1 MAARVRLDQLL
12 VQRALAPSRE
22 RAQAL
27 ILAGA
32 VRVDGEVADRA
43 AAPIPETAAVTVVAG
58 PRFVSRGGEKL
69 DGALEDFAIGV
80 GGKVVLDVGASTG
93 GFTDCVLQRGA
104 RRVYAI
110 DVGRG
115 QLDWKLRTD
124 ARVVSREGVN
134 ARVGFELP
142 EPVDLIVADLSF
154 ISLRIGLPPSFRLL
168 RDGGDVVAL
177 VKPQFEAGRDAVGRG
192 GIVRDPAARAAAA
205 VRVAEAFTALGVGA
219 VAIAASRLAGREGNR
234 EIFLHCRQGDAGL
247 APGRIRE
254 RAAESAE

>member
-12 VQRALAPSRE
+12 VQRDLAPSRE

-43 AAPIPETAAVTVVAG
+43 AAAVADDARLSVSAG

-69 DGALEDFAIGV
+69 SAALDELGIAV
-80 GGKVVLDVGASTG
+80 GGRVALDVGSSTG
-93 GFTDCVLQRGA
+93 GFTDCLLQRGA

-115 QLDWKLRTD
+115 QLDWRLRSD
-124 ARVVSREGVN
+124 PRVVAREGLN
-134 ARVGFELP
+134 ARAGFDLP
-142 EPVDLIVADLSF
+142 EPVDLLVADLSF
-154 ISLRIGLPPSFRLL
+154 ISLRVALPPSFRHL
-168 RDGGDVVAL
+168 REGADVLAL
-177 VKPQFEAGRDAVGRG
+177 VKPQFEAGREAVGRG
-192 GIVRDPAARAAAA
+192 GIVRDPAARAAAVVA
-205 VRVAEAFTALGVGA
+205 VAEAFTAAGIGA
-219 VAIAASRLAGREGNR
+219 AAIVPSRLPGREGNR
-234 EIFLHCRQGDAGL
+234 EIFLHARVGDPGL

-254 RAAESAE
+254 AAREAAE